1 MAENNDKARELE
13 EFRAEEV
20 FHRREWFVQRTGWT
34 LLGVLI
40 LAACAGL
47 FGNGPLAHQQL
58 PIEGNVLDIDRFA
71 RREAASEW
79 VFRPQMSTDRHD
91 EFAVRISSQFL
102 EHYRIVTIIP
112 EPRQQVIDKDDVL
125 FRFAADRSGSVITFN
140 VEPLHMGWST
150 GEFRIGHSSPVRV
163 RQLVYP

>member
-13 EFRAEEV
+13 EFRAEET
-20 FHRREWFVQRTGWT
+20 FHRREWIVQRTGWS

-47 FGNGPLAHQQL
+47 FGNGPLAHQQFS
-58 PIEGNVLDIDRFA
+58 IDGNVLDLDRFA

-79 VFRPQMSTDRHD
+79 VFQPRMSAGRDD
-91 EFAVRISSQFL
+91 EFAVRINSQFL
-102 EHYRIVTIIP
+102 ERYRIVAIIP
-112 EPRQQVIDKDDVL
+112 EPRQQVVDQDDVL
-125 FRFAADRSGSVITFN
+125 FRFAADHSGSVITFD
-140 VEPLHMGWST
+140 VEPLRMGWST